1 MNTKLSASGRPI
13 VVATEKITKGEIN
26 KVLAEGKTHVK
37 FKSNKVQRR
46 MLKEQ
51 EKIRRKQQI
60 HENQSKVLNKAQKA
74 AKGTRPVGGGIG
86 LAHPHADM
94 VQKTGT
100 AHFID
105 KSGKNIPVSHEEA
118 QQITNVFEESEG
130 KELPPPPDEVIIS
143 TDVSVNIIDG
153 HAGITEDGMALSP
166 FEPESP
172 GNRTQMFSSTS
183 SRVLKVEETKL
194 FQSGLTGKITE
205 EGRNNVEAMRKGLE
219 EAGLL
224 NDSTK
229 QQ

>member
-1 MNTKLSASGRPI
+1 MTSSPKQRLAVI
-13 VVATEKITKGEIN
+13 ATEKITKKQIDQT
-26 KVLAEGKTHVK
+26 LAEGKTHVK

-46 MLKEQ
+46 LLKEQ
-51 EKIRRKQQI
+51 ERIRRLREVR
-60 HENQSKVLNKAQKA
+60 ENKFKAAQKA
-74 AKGTRPVGGGIG
+74 AAKARQTTQGGGIG

-94 VQKTGT
+94 VQKTDT

-118 QQITNVFEESEG
+118 QQITNIFEESEG